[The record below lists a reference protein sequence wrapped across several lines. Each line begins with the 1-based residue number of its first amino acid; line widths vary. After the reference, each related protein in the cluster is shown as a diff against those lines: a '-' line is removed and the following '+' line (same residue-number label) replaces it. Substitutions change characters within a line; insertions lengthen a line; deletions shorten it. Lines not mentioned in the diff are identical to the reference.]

1 MQVYFWSVCC
11 LLAGFFIITFIST
24 GGISSRVSP
33 RPKTDCRLSLSYRK
47 IRRILACIP
56 AKRSFGRV
64 EIRQR
69 RRPGG
74 SCSSPPINVGCNIKT
89 VHDGKALGT
98 TDRAFDD
105 GCTNSRQAIGVKPYA
120 MSPHRKGAGSW
131 VALFECDVAHRPSQA
146 VVLFVSSRLSQ
157 SNRF

>member
-1 MQVYFWSVCC
+1 MWSVYS
-11 LLAGFFIITFIST
+11 LSAGFSIISFISM
-24 GGISSRVSP
+24 GGISGRVSE

-47 IRRILACIP
+47 IQRILACIP
-56 AKRSFGRV
+56 VKPTLGTV

-69 RRPGG
+69 RCFGD
-74 SCSSPPINVGCNIKT
+74 SCSSPPINVGCNIEID
-89 VHDGKALGT
+89 HDGKALGT

-131 VALFECDVAHRPSQA
+131 VALFECDVAHQPSQA